1 MTGRRFSTIFSNGS
15 GSSSFAAQDHYPF
28 WRSSSNALTLADKPH
43 LTQCV
48 CTRTSVYSAQRPHCA
63 QDPYPVVRVVSSR
76 IQAHR
81 PSATVAPLASHTVAQ
96 NPFEQWHAI
105 THFSAQA
112 STFTA
117 QLAPLSL
124 QWAGTLV
131 YKALEW
137 QRSPSTRSVPHFLAP
152 RLSAQPGTFTAQ
164 LALLGASSS
173 HALKRT
179 GSGSQ

>member
-1 MTGRRFSTIFSNGS
+1 MASHTVAHNPFEWWRALALFSAQPSTFTAQLVLLGAPSPYALKRTALGHSSAPGLTHCSAQPNQHLHSTAGVPQLMTGRRFSTIFSNGS
-15 GSSSFAAQDHYPF
+15 GFSSFAAQDPYPF

-96 NPFEQWHAI
+96 NPFE
-105 THFSAQA
+105 
-112 STFTA
+112 
-117 QLAPLSL
+117 
-124 QWAGTLV
+124 
-131 YKALEW
+131 
-137 QRSPSTRSVPHFLAP
+137 
-152 RLSAQPGTFTAQ
+152 
-164 LALLGASSS
+164 
-173 HALKRT
+173 
-179 GSGSQ
+179 

>member
-1 MTGRRFSTIFSNGS
+1 MKGGGF
-15 GSSSFAAQDHYPF
+15 SSFATQDHYPF
-28 WRSSSNALTLADKPH
+28 SRSSSNALTLADKPH

-48 CTRTSVYSAQRPHCA
+48 CTRTSVCSAQRPHCA

-105 THFSAQA
+105 THFSAQP
-112 STFTA
+112 TA

-124 QWAGTLV
+124 QRAGTLV

-152 RLSAQPGTFTAQ
+152 RLSAQPGSFTAQ
-164 LALLGASSS
+164 LALLGASSP
-173 HALKRT
+173 HAFKRT
-179 GSGSQ
+179 GSGSK

>member
-1 MTGRRFSTIFSNGS
+1 MLSRTLAHDPAYSHHSWRPSSAQALGHSSAPGLTHCSAQPNQHLHSTAGVPQLMTGRRFSTIFSNGS
-15 GSSSFAAQDHYPF
+15 GFSSFAAQDPYPF

-48 CTRTSVYSAQRPHCA
+48 CTRTSVYSAQRPHRA
-63 QDPYPVVRVVSSR
+63 QDPYPVARVVSSR

-105 THFSAQA
+105 THFSAQP
-112 STFTA
+112 TA

-124 QWAGTLV
+124 Q
-131 YKALEW
+131 
-137 QRSPSTRSVPHFLAP
+137 
-152 RLSAQPGTFTAQ
+152 
-164 LALLGASSS
+164 
-173 HALKRT
+173 
-179 GSGSQ
+179 